1 MKTFSEWLEQ
11 REELFLIDLNEGLND
26 LSVVKISRDPLNI
39 TQIYKILKDN
49 SYKPN
54 PKDGATFAKIL
65 KNNLDKIVISKD
77 IPKYAPE
84 NIKIRKKIADLFEL
98 RFGQDYETY
107 LITSQTNNSTKK
119 VFRTKANAF
128 RQGGPWAGAS

>member
-11 REELFLIDLNEGLND
+11 REELFLIDLNEGLNN

-54 PKDGATFAKIL
+54 PKDGPTFAKIL
-65 KNNLDKIVISKD
+65 QNQLDKIVISKD

-84 NIKIRKKIADLFEL
+84 NIEIRKK
-98 RFGQDYETY
+98 Q
-107 LITSQTNNSTKK
+107 N
-119 VFRTKANAF
+119 
-128 RQGGPWAGAS
+128 